1 MKAKI
6 FLGLL
11 VLLFLCLSSLYL
23 LKKEKLNFEKRSEYK
38 KESSEKFFFFP
49 NQAQVSLIL
58 SERKIFFSEIRNKE
72 NKEKRIYNANYYFT
86 NKVKLLTA
94 LSGKIYMSFD
104 KQTKNL
110 YLKKDIIRSIIPQRK
125 LRVFYL

>member
-11 VLLFLCLSSLYL
+11 VLLFICLSSLYL
-23 LKKEKLNFEKRSEYK
+23 LKKE
-38 KESSEKFFFFP
+38 
-49 NQAQVSLIL
+49 
-58 SERKIFFSEIRNKE
+58 NKE
-72 NKEKRIYNANYYFT
+72 NKEKGIYNANYYFT

-110 YLKKDIIRSIIPQRK
+110 YLKKDQIDLILHLTLSES
-125 LRVFYL
+125 